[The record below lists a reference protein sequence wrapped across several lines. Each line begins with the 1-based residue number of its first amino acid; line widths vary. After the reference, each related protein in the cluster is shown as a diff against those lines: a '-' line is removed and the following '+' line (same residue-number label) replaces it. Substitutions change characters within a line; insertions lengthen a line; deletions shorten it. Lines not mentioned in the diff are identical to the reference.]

1 MPKDPA
7 QATLAGRSMLLC
19 WQAVGWCVGV
29 ITEANGDKRVKV
41 DGEVVNFYI
50 HYEIDESTSR
60 STSSPSPHTEAMM
73 RARGCCYPPRAAAIC
88 A

>member
-7 QATLAGRSMLLC
+7 QATLVGRSMLFC

-41 DGEVVNFYI
+41 DGEVWRRREWKYKGDKLPI
-50 HYEIDESTSR
+50 
-60 STSSPSPHTEAMM
+60 
-73 RARGCCYPPRAAAIC
+73 
-88 A
+88 